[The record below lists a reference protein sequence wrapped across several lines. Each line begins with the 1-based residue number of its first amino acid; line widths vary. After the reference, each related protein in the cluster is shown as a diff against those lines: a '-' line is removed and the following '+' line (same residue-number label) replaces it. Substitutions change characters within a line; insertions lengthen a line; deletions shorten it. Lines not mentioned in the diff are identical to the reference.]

1 MSDPALSAKRL
12 IARWHDDPVA
22 FATEALGV
30 TPWDRQADL
39 LRAVAAHDRV
49 AVRSGHKVGKSTSA
63 AILALWFALTR
74 KDARVI
80 MTSSSYRQ
88 VRSILW
94 KELRRLHSSARVP
107 IGGQIALDPETGLQF
122 ADGREVVGFSTN
134 EPEKMAGT
142 SGANLLFIVDEA
154 SGVPEEIFEA
164 IEGNRAGGA
173 RLLLLSNPTRTSGTF
188 YEAFHGKRD
197 FWHTIHISSE
207 DSPNVREG
215 KIVIPGLATRE
226 WVTEKRKEWG
236 EGSLLYAVRCRG
248 DFPRQDERSLIGLGD
263 VEAAQAR
270 YAGADRTG
278 ALNVGVDAARFGSDD
293 TAIAAIRGNVLLP
306 IRTLSSMDGP
316 SVAGKVMEVVRE
328 LRKPGERPSVKV
340 DVIGIGAS
348 VYDALRVYS
357 NEIDV
362 IPVNASSASTVEV
375 EGRPAYGCL
384 RDQLWVDIRDWLR
397 SGGAIPDDAK
407 LESEL
412 VGTQYGYDMRGRL
425 KVESKDS
432 MKKRLGRSPDRAD
445 ALALAIHQPS
455 VTSSSY
461 SLAAMAS
468 W

>member
-12 IARWHDDPVA
+12 ISRWHDDPVA
-22 FATEALGV
+22 FAQEALGIE
-30 TPWDRQADL
+30 PWDRQADL
-39 LRAVAAHDRV
+39 LRAVATHDRV
-49 AVRSGHKVGKSTSA
+49 AVRSGHKTGKSTSA
-63 AILALWFALTR
+63 AILALWFIVTR
-74 KDARVI
+74 RNARVI

-107 IGGQIALDPETGLQF
+107 IGGAIALDPETGLQF

-134 EPEKMAGT
+134 EPEKMAGV
-142 SGANLLFIVDEA
+142 SGANLLFIIDEA
-154 SGVPEEIFEA
+154 SGVPEEIYEA
-164 IEGNRAGGA
+164 VEGNRAGGA
-173 RLLLLSNPTRTSGTF
+173 KLVLLGNPTRTSGTF
-188 YEAFHGKRD
+188 FEAFHSKRD
-197 FWHTIHISSE
+197 FWTLLHLSSE
-207 DSPNVREG
+207 DTPNVREG
-215 KIVIPGLATRE
+215 RIVIPGLATRE
-226 WVTEKRKEWG
+226 WVDEKRREWG
-236 EGSLLYAVRCRG
+236 EDSLPYAVRVRG
-248 DFPRQDERSLIGLGD
+248 DFPRQDERSLIGLD
-263 VEAAQAR
+263 LVEAAR
-270 YAGADRTG
+270 ERWADAEEYG
-278 ALNVGVDAARFGSDD
+278 SLSVGVDPARFGSDE
-293 TAIAAIRGNVLLP
+293 TAIAAIRGNALAP

-316 SVAGKVMEVVRE
+316 SVAGKVMEFIRSI
-328 LRKPGERPSVKV
+328 RKPGERPSVKV

-348 VYDALRVYS
+348 VYDALRVYA

-362 IPVNASSASTVEV
+362 VAVNASSASTVEV

-384 RDQLWVDIRDWLR
+384 RDQLWCDIRDWLK
-397 SGGAIPDDAK
+397 GGGSLPADSQ

-412 VGTQYGYDMRGRL
+412 VGIQYSFDMRGRL

-455 VTSSSY
+455 VTSSY